1 MFDKD
6 DKIQLRQI
14 IMEHYTQPDFKG
26 LIENDKSIIKFQ
38 DSPTCSDEINV
49 QLLIENDQII
59 DARFDGNACA
69 ISTASTDIMCS
80 KLKGLSVIEAQK
92 QLVNYYNMIAGNEYD
107 ESILDELIAFWEI
120 NKQGNRINCAL
131 LGADG
136 FKSILNKE
144 V

>member
-1 MFDKD
+1 MFDKN

-14 IMEHYTQPDFKG
+14 IIEHYTEPDFKG
-26 LIENDKSIIKFQ
+26 LIENNKAIIKFQ

-49 QLLIENDQII
+49 QLLIENDNIVE
-59 DARFDGNACA
+59 ARFDGNACA
-69 ISTASTDIMCS
+69 ISTASTDILCS
-80 KLKGLSVIEAQK
+80 KIKGLNIKEAQD
-92 QLVNYYNMIAGNEYD
+92 QLINYYNMISGNEYN
-107 ESILDELIAFWEI
+107 ELILDELIVFWEI

-136 FKSILNKE
+136 FKSILKKE

>member
-1 MFDKD
+1 MFDKN

-26 LIENDKSIIKFQ
+26 LIENEKSIIKFQ
-38 DSPTCSDEINV
+38 DSPTCADEINV
-49 QLLIENDQII
+49 QLLIEGEKIV

-69 ISTASTDIMCS
+69 ISTASTDILCS
-80 KLKGLSVIEAQK
+80 KLINLTRQEAQK
-92 QLVNYYNMIAGNEYD
+92 QLFNYFNMIAGNDYD
-107 ESILDELIAFWEI
+107 EEILDELIAFWEI

-136 FKSILNKE
+136 LKWIVNKE

>member
-1 MFDKD
+1 MFDKN

-26 LIENDKSIIKFQ
+26 LIDNNQSIIKFQ

-49 QLLIENDQII
+49 QLLIENNII
-59 DARFDGNACA
+59 KEARFDGNACA
-69 ISTASTDIMCS
+69 ISTASTDILCY
-80 KLKGLSVIEAQK
+80 KLKNLEVKEAQN
-92 QLVNYYNMIAGNEYD
+92 QLLNYYNMISGNDYD
-107 ESILDELIAFWEI
+107 ESILEELIAFWEI

>member
-14 IMEHYTQPDFKG
+14 IMEHYTEPDYKG
-26 LIENDKSIIKFQ
+26 LIENDKAIIKFQ

-49 QLLIENDQII
+49 QLLIENEKII
-59 DARFDGNACA
+59 EARFDGNACA
-69 ISTASTDIMCS
+69 ISTASTDILCS
-80 KLKGLSVIEAQK
+80 KLKQLNVEEAK
-92 QLVNYYNMIAGNEYD
+92 EQLVNYYNMIAGNEYD